1 MERCVRDTVEGDD
14 PSMSENKNEKEPFY
28 YTSMLN
34 LRFNLVRAN
43 GGVLTAILILLLG
56 SPTLY
61 AQWSNPPSDEIV
73 IRGGWLFDGINNTR
87 RQNKGIVIREGKI
100 VEIDAKLKGKALKAT
115 NVVDLSDSE
124 TILPGMIDLHAHYN
138 FDLVDVGR
146 VEEVVNNG
154 IIFLANGVTSTWS
167 AGEYYPERVLR
178 QRDLIDSA
186 KAIGPRL
193 FASGPYF
200 GGFRCEYSVKTAA
213 DNCSAWPNDITE
225 EEMRAEV
232 DKWAEQGV
240 VSIKIKQ
247 ATPGE
252 TKILIEQAH
261 KHGMT
266 TTGHLANYEWEYDV
280 HPRDAILMGLD
291 RLEHQITLGSGGPE
305 SADMEQMIDLILQYQ
320 VYYDA
325 NLQMYGGI
333 NLRKELGADMV
344 WTNEAKYFTPYAQTL
359 LEKRGDPPPE
369 SDVAEYAQRVLELN
383 KLYEAGGE
391 NLLIVGTDEPVYTT
405 LLPGFAFHRELLA
418 MVHAGLPNIT
428 VLKAATI
435 NGANALGVADKLGSI
450 EPGKLADLL
459 VIKGNPFEDIKATRN
474 IELVIKGGVI
484 YYPEIL
490 LKSAE
495 GMIGPQG
502 PDDHDDWELH
512 IEPLRPAK

>member
-1 MERCVRDTVEGDD
+1 M
-14 PSMSENKNEKEPFY
+14 
-28 YTSMLN
+28 N
-34 LRFNLVRAN
+34 LSISRLCN
-43 GGVLTAILILLLG
+43 TAALILLLVF
-56 SPTLY
+56 STAY
-61 AQWSNPPSDEIV
+61 TQWSDPPSDEIV
-73 IRGGWLFDGINNTR
+73 IRGGWLFDGISNTR
-87 RQNKGIVIREGKI
+87 RQNTGIVIRGGKI
-100 VEIDAKLKGKALKAT
+100 VEVDADLQGKVLTAT
-115 NVVDLSDSE
+115 SVVDLTDSE
-124 TILPGMIDLHAHYN
+124 TVLPGMIDLHAHYN

-146 VEEVVNNG
+146 VEEVVYNG

-178 QRDLIDSA
+178 QRDLVDSG
-186 KAIGPRL
+186 KATGPRL
-193 FASGPYF
+193 FVSGPYF
-200 GGFRCEYSVKTAA
+200 GGFRCEYSIKTAA
-213 DNCSAWPNDITE
+213 DDCSAWPNDITE
-225 EEMRAEV
+225 EEIRAEV

-266 TTGHLANYEWEYDV
+266 TTGHLSNYEGEYDV

-291 RLEHQITLGSGGPE
+291 RLEHQITLGSGGQE
-305 SADMEQMIDLILQYQ
+305 SAEMEQMIDLILKHQ

-333 NLRKELGADMV
+333 NLRKELGTDMV
-344 WTNEAKYFTPYAQTL
+344 WTNEGKYFTPYAQAL

-369 SDVAEYAQRVLELN
+369 SDVAEYTQRVLELN
-383 KLYEAGGE
+383 KLYESGGE

-418 MVHAGLPNIT
+418 MVHAGLPNIA

-435 NGANALGVADKLGSI
+435 NGANALGIGDKLGSI
-450 EPGKLADLL
+450 EPGKLADLF
-459 VIKGNPFEDIKATRN
+459 VTKGNPFEDIKTTRN
-474 IELVIKGGVI
+474 IQFVIKDGAI
-484 YYPEIL
+484 YYPETL

-502 PDDHDDWELH
+502 PDDHATWELH
-512 IEPLRPAK
+512 IEPLRPVIPHR

>member
-1 MERCVRDTVEGDD
+1 M
-14 PSMSENKNEKEPFY
+14 
-28 YTSMLN
+28 N
-34 LRFNLVRAN
+34 LSISKLCN
-43 GGVLTAILILLLG
+43 TAALILLLVF
-56 SPTLY
+56 STAY
-61 AQWSNPPSDEIV
+61 AQWSDPPSDEIV
-73 IRGGWLFDGINNTR
+73 IRGGWLFDGISNTR
-87 RQNKGIVIREGKI
+87 RQNTGIVIRGGKI
-100 VEIDAKLKGKALKAT
+100 VEVDADLQGKVLTAT
-115 NVVDLSDSE
+115 SVVDLTDSE
-124 TILPGMIDLHAHYN
+124 TVLPGMIDLHAHYN

-146 VEEVVNNG
+146 VEEVVYNG

-178 QRDLIDSA
+178 QRDLVDSG
-186 KAIGPRL
+186 KATGPRL
-193 FASGPYF
+193 FVSGPYF
-200 GGFRCEYSVKTAA
+200 GGFRCEYSIKTAA
-213 DNCSAWPNDITE
+213 DDCSAWPNDITE
-225 EEMRAEV
+225 EEIRAEV

-266 TTGHLANYEWEYDV
+266 TTGHLSNYEGEYDV

-291 RLEHQITLGSGGPE
+291 RLEHQITLGSGGQE
-305 SADMEQMIDLILQYQ
+305 SAEMEQMIDLILKHQ

-333 NLRKELGADMV
+333 NLRKELGTDMV
-344 WTNEAKYFTPYAQTL
+344 WTNEGKYFTPYAQAL

-369 SDVAEYAQRVLELN
+369 SDVAEYTQRVLELN
-383 KLYEAGGE
+383 KLYESGGE

-418 MVHAGLPNIT
+418 MVHAGLPNIV

-435 NGANALGVADKLGSI
+435 NGANALGIGDKLGSI
-450 EPGKLADLL
+450 EPGKLADLF
-459 VIKGNPFEDIKATRN
+459 VTKGNPFEDIKTTRN
-474 IELVIKGGVI
+474 IQFVIKDGAI
-484 YYPEIL
+484 YYPETL

-502 PDDHDDWELH
+502 PDDHATWELH
-512 IEPLRPAK
+512 IEPLRPVIPHR

>member
-1 MERCVRDTVEGDD
+1 M
-14 PSMSENKNEKEPFY
+14 
-28 YTSMLN
+28 N
-34 LRFNLVRAN
+34 LSISRLCN
-43 GGVLTAILILLLG
+43 TAALILLLVF
-56 SPTLY
+56 STAY
-61 AQWSNPPSDEIV
+61 AQWSDPPSDEIV
-73 IRGGWLFDGINNTR
+73 IRGGWLFDGISNTR
-87 RQNKGIVIREGKI
+87 RQNTGIVIRGGKI
-100 VEIDAKLKGKALKAT
+100 VEVDADLQGKILTAT
-115 NVVDLSDSE
+115 SVVDLTDSE
-124 TILPGMIDLHAHYN
+124 TVLPGMIDLHAHYN

-146 VEEVVNNG
+146 VEEVVYNG

-167 AGEYYPERVLR
+167 AGEYYPERVLG
-178 QRDLIDSA
+178 QRDLVDSG
-186 KAIGPRL
+186 KATGPRL
-193 FASGPYF
+193 FVSGPYF
-200 GGFRCEYSVKTAA
+200 GGFRCEYSIKTAA
-213 DNCSAWPNDITE
+213 DDCSAWPNDITE
-225 EEMRAEV
+225 EEIRAEV

-266 TTGHLANYEWEYDV
+266 TTGHLSNYEGEYDV

-291 RLEHQITLGSGGPE
+291 RLEHQITLGSGGQE
-305 SADMEQMIDLILQYQ
+305 SAEMEQMIDLILKHQ

-333 NLRKELGADMV
+333 NLRKELGTDMV
-344 WTNEAKYFTPYAQTL
+344 WTNEGKYFTPYAQAL

-369 SDVAEYAQRVLELN
+369 SDVAEYTQRVLELN
-383 KLYEAGGE
+383 KLYESGGE

-418 MVHAGLPNIT
+418 MVHAGLPNIA

-435 NGANALGVADKLGSI
+435 NGANALGIGDKLGSI
-450 EPGKLADLL
+450 EPGKLADLF
-459 VIKGNPFEDIKATRN
+459 VIRGNPFEDIKTTRN
-474 IELVIKGGVI
+474 IQFVIKDGAI
-484 YYPEIL
+484 YYPETL

-502 PDDHDDWELH
+502 PDDHATWELH
-512 IEPLRPAK
+512 IEPLRPTIPHR